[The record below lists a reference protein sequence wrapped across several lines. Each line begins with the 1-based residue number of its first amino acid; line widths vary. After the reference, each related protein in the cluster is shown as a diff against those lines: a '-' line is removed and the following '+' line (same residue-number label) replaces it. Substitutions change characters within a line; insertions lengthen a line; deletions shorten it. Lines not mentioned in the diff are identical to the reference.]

1 MLVSVAEWLRR
12 QTRNLIRSRA
22 QSNPVADDLQSI
34 VFGSVISFFLSL
46 SILLLLPATLGRSYA
61 AIHCRIES
69 MKVTAREVARF
80 TFYWLLG
87 AKRMLPIPDFLIAV
101 ARSARCLSTL
111 QSGTII
117 DYCCGLVVIDN
128 ETNTFRLAHP
138 TVRE

>member
-1 MLVSVAEWLRR
+1 
-12 QTRNLIRSRA
+12 
-22 QSNPVADDLQSI
+22 
-34 VFGSVISFFLSL
+34 
-46 SILLLLPATLGRSYA
+46 
-61 AIHCRIES
+61 

-117 DYCCGLVVIDN
+117 DYCCGLVIDN

-138 TVRE
+138 TVREYLESAEIYRDKEACYSMALRCLGAYLGEDCGENGFLKYATNYWPSHVEDLGCAPQRA